1 VIVLCYRKHD
11 LFTLKCFLICIL
23 FCLFL
28 FVVVCKIA
36 LTLSSILET
45 ALLHTIEFREK
56 YKPWLIT
63 PAMVEYAKTGWMYQH
78 GFSKDGSSIVWY
90 RPGLLHKAND
100 PELFIR
106 TVMFTLEYAVVESF
120 IRSGGTIGRYNVV
133 VDCQNFSFSSVP
145 SFGQVRRLV
154 TILQD
159 HFPHRTSFIFL
170 VNLAPAAQL
179 FLKMIRPLLSEVRNL
194 ICRCGRYIVKALR
207 MTLPLPE

>member
-1 VIVLCYRKHD
+1 MECF
-11 LFTLKCFLICIL
+11 FTCII

-28 FVVVCKIA
+28 FVVVCKIS

-56 YKPWLIT
+56 YKPWLVT
-63 PAMVEYAKTGWMYQH
+63 PSMIEYAKTGWMYQR

-90 RPGLLHKAND
+90 RPGLLDKAND

-154 TILQD
+154 SILQD

-170 VNLAPAAQL
+170 VNLAPTAQL
-179 FLKMIRPLLSEVRNL
+179 FLKMIRPLLSEVRSPNCL
-194 ICRCGRYIVKALR
+194 CVRYIFNA
-207 MTLPLPE
+207 MNDFAPT